1 MKRAVLCFIVG
12 NAVASASVL
21 DAVAFV
27 ESGGK
32 HSAVGDAGKARGAWQ
47 MHRAAWQDAAA
58 RLRVAWPFTDAH
70 DLHKAR
76 LIAAEHLR
84 WLNAQFVQRTGRT
97 PTPADS
103 YALWNLGVAGYARR
117 NWDLSRCPE
126 ITQRAVRKL
135 NSFLR

>member
-1 MKRAVLCFIVG
+1 MRKILCFLIG

-21 DAVAFV
+21 DAVAHV

-32 HSAVGDAGKARGAWQ
+32 HSAIGDSGKALGAWQ

-58 RLRVAWPFTDAH
+58 RLRVSWPFSDAH
-70 DLHKAR
+70 NLSKSR
-76 LIAAEHLR
+76 RIAAEHLR
-84 WLNAQFVQRTGRT
+84 WLNEQFTRRTGRK

-117 NWDLSRCPE
+117 NWDITRCPE

-135 NSFLR
+135 NTYLR